1 MLETADITLQA
12 DLAFRLV
19 VASALG
25 ALIGLEREIHQHP
38 AGMRTHLLVS
48 FGSAMFTVLSAFGF
62 IGVLASG
69 EGTAP
74 DPTRIAAQI
83 VTGIGFLGAGAI
95 IKYGTSIRGLTTAGS
110 LWATSAIGMAAGAG
124 QPLIAVVGTAIVL
137 FSLWP
142 LNWIVE
148 RLHIG
153 KDRTVRVRLQLDGL
167 EPLGTLTR
175 ELAAHRVE
183 LAAIQSERLGKN
195 RYEVELELRPPPGL
209 RIDGLIELITALP
222 DIDLVESA
230 NVVE

>member
-1 MLETADITLQA
+1 MLESAAISLQA

-25 ALIGLEREIHQHP
+25 ALIGLEREIHRHP

-48 FGSAMFTVLSAFGF
+48 FGSALFTVLSVFGF
-62 IGVLASG
+62 VGVLAGG

-74 DPTRIAAQI
+74 DPTRIAAQV

-124 QPLIAVVGTAIVL
+124 QPLMAVVGTAIVL

-142 LNWIVE
+142 LNWIVDRLRIGQE
-148 RLHIG
+148 RTG
-153 KDRTVRVRLQLDGL
+153 RVRLHLDGL
-167 EPLGTLTR
+167 EPLGALTR

-183 LAAIQSERLGKN
+183 LAGIQSERLGKN
-195 RYEVELELRPPPGL
+195 RYEVELELRLPAGFHVDRL
-209 RIDGLIELITALP
+209 VDLITALP
-222 DIDLVESA
+222 DVELLESTSLA
-230 NVVE
+230 E

>member
-1 MLETADITLQA
+1 MFASGDLALQA

-25 ALIGLEREIHQHP
+25 ALVGLEREIHQHP

-48 FGSAMFTVLSAFGF
+48 FGSAMFTVLSTFGF
-62 IGVLASG
+62 VGVLAAG

-74 DPTRIAAQI
+74 DPTRIAAQV

-124 QPLIAVVGTAIVL
+124 QPLIAIVGTGIVL

-148 RLHIG
+148 RLHVG
-153 KDRTVRVRLQLDGL
+153 QDRTVRVRLQLDGL

-183 LAAIQSERLGKN
+183 LAGIQSQRMGKN
-195 RYEVELELRPPPGL
+195 RYEVELELRPPAGL
-209 RIDGLIELITALP
+209 RVGGLVELITSLP
-222 DIDLVESA
+222 DVELLESASLVE
-230 NVVE
+230 

>member
-1 MLETADITLQA
+1 MLESGDLALQA
-12 DLAFRLV
+12 DLAFRLA
-19 VASALG
+19 VASVLG
-25 ALIGLEREIHQHP
+25 ALVGLEREIHQHP

-48 FGSAMFTVLSAFGF
+48 FGSAMFTVLSVFGF
-62 IGVLASG
+62 VGVLASG

-124 QPLIAVVGTAIVL
+124 QPLLAVVGTAIVL

-153 KDRTVRVRLQLDGL
+153 HERIVRVRLLLEGL
-167 EPLGTLTR
+167 EPLGALTR
-175 ELAAHRVE
+175 ELAARRVE
-183 LAAIQSERLGKN
+183 LAAIQSQRLGKN
-195 RYEVELELRPPPGL
+195 RYEVELELRPPAGL
-209 RIDGLIELITALP
+209 RMDGLVELITALP
-222 DIDLVESA
+222 DVDLLESA
-230 NVVE
+230 SVVE

>member
-1 MLETADITLQA
+1 
-12 DLAFRLV
+12 
-19 VASALG
+19 VAAVLG
-25 ALIGLEREIHQHP
+25 ALVGLEREIHQHP

-48 FGSAMFTVLSAFGF
+48 FGSAMFTVLSVFGF
-62 IGVLASG
+62 VGVLASG

-124 QPLIAVVGTAIVL
+124 QPLLAVVGTAIVL

-148 RLHIG
+148 RLHVG
-153 KDRTVRVRLQLDGL
+153 HDRTVRVRLQLEGL
-167 EPLGTLTR
+167 EPLGALTR

-183 LAAIQSERLGKN
+183 LAGIQSQRLGKN
-195 RYEVELELRPPPGL
+195 RYEVELELRPPAGL
-209 RIDGLIELITALP
+209 RIDGLVALITALP
-222 DIDLVESA
+222 DVDLLESA
-230 NVVE
+230 SVVE